1 MTRVLKCGLSL
12 RKYWLLP
19 PYTQTN
25 TDTQDN
31 YTQAN
36 IGTQDTY
43 THHVLITMFVSI
55 WKTQTPIMASWLAE
69 FVTRTKL
76 TNAGP
81 G

>member
-19 PYTQTN
+19 PHTQTN
-25 TDTQDN
+25 
-31 YTQAN
+31 TQAN

-55 WKTQTPIMASWLAE
+55 WKTQTPIMASGLAE

-76 TNAGP
+76 TNVGP